1 MWSKKIQAYRA
12 MEVCILYYLILST
25 NGGLFH
31 AAEVQ
36 TKEDEVVTCGTKL
49 CISVVKCIISFFVI
63 VEVQAKTK
71 K

>member
-1 MWSKKIQAYRA
+1 MTAYRA
-12 MEVCILYYLILST
+12 MEVCIFYDYLILST
-25 NGGLFH
+25 NSDLFH
-31 AAEVQ
+31 AVEVQ

-49 CISVVKCIISFFVI
+49 CISVVKCIIFFFVI